1 MSEMNFEKDAA
12 ATPVSIDDLKNITSM
27 AADVQRR
34 EHDVAVIEETLKKAK
49 AELRK
54 VQEHDLPEAMLAC
67 NMETFVTSDGLKVSV
82 KETLYASIAAKN
94 KVEAGKWLIENE
106 LGALVKEDVIVGFDG
121 GDHEAVQEL
130 LDKLILLGTYN
141 VTTSESMN
149 TASIKAAIKE
159 LLADGKEVPLEL
171 FGAYFSRKAVVK

>member
-1 MSEMNFEKDAA
+1 MAIDYEEDAKPVITKNILSNITFMA
-12 ATPVSIDDLKNITSM
+12 AEVQTRESIVAKMEDDLKN
-27 AADVQRR
+27 
-34 EHDVAVIEETLKKAK
+34 AK
-49 AELRK
+49 ARLRK

-94 KVEAGKWLIENE
+94 KVEAGKWLIANE
-106 LGALVKEDVIVGFDG
+106 LGALVKEDVVIGFDG

-130 LDKLILLGTYN
+130 LDKLTLIGTKN
-141 VTTSESMN
+141 VSTSESMN

>member
-1 MSEMNFEKDAA
+1 MAIDYEEDAKPVITKNILSNITFMA
-12 ATPVSIDDLKNITSM
+12 AEVQTRESIVAKMEDDLKN
-27 AADVQRR
+27 
-34 EHDVAVIEETLKKAK
+34 AK
-49 AELRK
+49 ARLRK

-94 KVEAGKWLIENE
+94 KSVAGKWLIDNE
-106 LGALVKEDVIVGFDG
+106 LGALVKEDVVIGFDG

-130 LDKLILLGTYN
+130 LDKLTLIGTKN
-141 VTTSESMN
+141 VSTSESMN

>member
-1 MSEMNFEKDAA
+1 MAIDYEYDAKQDITKD
-12 ATPVSIDDLKNITSM
+12 VLSNISYM
-27 AADVQRR
+27 ALDVQEK
-34 EHDVAVIEETLKKAK
+34 EHAVAKIEEQLKQAK
-49 AELRK
+49 AVLRK

-94 KVEAGKWLIENE
+94 KPAASRWLIENE

-121 GDHEAVQEL
+121 GNHEAVQEL
-130 LDKLILLGTYN
+130 LDKLVLLGTYN
-141 VTTSESMN
+141 VSTSESMN
-149 TASIKAAIKE
+149 TASIKAAIIE

>member
-1 MSEMNFEKDAA
+1 MAIDYEDDVKDAPI
-12 ATPVSIDDLKNITSM
+12 TKDDLSSITSM
-27 AADVQRR
+27 AAEVQRR
-34 EHDVAVIEETLKKAK
+34 EHDVAAIEETLKTAK
-49 AELRK
+49 AGLRK

-94 KVEAGKWLIENE
+94 KVEAGKWLIANE
-106 LGALVKEDVIVGFDG
+106 LGALVKEDVVIGFDRG
-121 GDHEAVQEL
+121 NHEAVQEL
-130 LDKLILLGTYN
+130 LDKLVLLGTYN
-141 VTTSESMN
+141 VSTVESMN

-159 LLADGKEVPLEL
+159 LLSDGKEVPLEL

>member
-1 MSEMNFEKDAA
+1 MAIDFEDDAKPVITKDIL
-12 ATPVSIDDLKNITSM
+12 SNITAM
-27 AADVQRR
+27 AFSVKQR
-34 EHDVAVIEETLKKAK
+34 EHAVAAIEETLKKAK

-67 NMETFVTSDGLKVSV
+67 NMETFVTADGLNVSV

-94 KVEAGKWLIENE
+94 KVAASKWLIENE
-106 LGALVKEDVIVGFDG
+106 LGALVKEDVVIGFDG
-121 GDHEAVQEL
+121 GNHDAVQEL
-130 LDKLILLGTYN
+130 IDKLTLLGTKN
-141 VTTSESMN
+141 VSTSESMN

-159 LLADGKEVPLEL
+159 LLGDGKEVPLEL

>member
-1 MSEMNFEKDAA
+1 MAIDFEDDAEPVITKDIL
-12 ATPVSIDDLKNITSM
+12 SNITQM
-27 AADVQRR
+27 ATAVQVR
-34 EHDVAVIEETLKKAK
+34 EHSVAVIEEQLKKAK

-94 KVEAGKWLIENE
+94 KVEAGKWLIANE
-106 LGALVKEDVIVGFDG
+106 LGALVKEDVVIGFDG

-130 LDKLILLGTYN
+130 LDKLTLIGTKN
-141 VTTSESMN
+141 VSTSESMN